1 MLRLEPISYSQDDGD
16 VVIEINSERPDGARV
31 VVDCDNIMALLQ
43 AVMTALRVGNY
54 DADTLN
60 AAAMVCKAN
69 LMGRLR

>member
-16 VVIEINSERPDGARV
+16 VVIEINSGHLDGARV

>member
-1 MLRLEPISYSQDDGD
+1 MLKIEPVSYSQRDGD
-16 VVIEINSERPDGARV
+16 VVLAIHSEHPDGAEV
-31 VVDCDNIMALLQ
+31 VIDHDSIMALLQ
-43 AVMTALRVGNY
+43 SVMTALRVGNY